1 MYTPFAIIASETGNS
16 NGKPRRMS
24 FRSEGLIMKGY
35 FTESG
40 YMGYVDGSYI
50 LFSCEDDYLD
60 YVEETAGDAA

>member
-16 NGKPRRMS
+16 NGKPRRMR
-24 FRSEGLIMKGY
+24 FAKEDLIMKGY
-35 FTESG
+35 CTESG